1 VDRSAPPV
9 TGIAGD
15 ASDERVAAAG
25 ADAAETA
32 GTLAGCVNNAAVFR
46 DAWLHEVPASV
57 DRGEPGAA
65 VTGCATAVRRYLAA
79 GTPGA
84 IVGAVVPVD
93 GGRAVL
99 GLDPEAR
106 RLGP

>member
-1 VDRSAPPV
+1 MRL
-9 TGIAGD
+9 IA
-15 ASDERVAAAG
+15 AN
-25 ADAAETA
+25 
-32 GTLAGCVNNAAVFR
+32 LA
-46 DAWLHEVPASV
+46 L
-57 DRGEPGAA
+57 A